1 MAARVT
7 LTKALAA
14 AASSASITIRL
25 ARPPFLFTSPQ
36 TGSSGAVWTGS
47 VAIQMSLDTPPGPN
61 NGGGVSNDGVT
72 DANAS
77 WQTIIATLGPG
88 ASANWDE
95 PLYRIRVNG
104 ANITGG
110 TPDVFMLEQVFNP
123 NTASDKT

>member
-7 LTKALAA
+7 LTKQLAA
-14 AASSASITIRL
+14 AGTSSSIVVRL

-36 TGSSGAVWTGS
+36 TGDSGAVWTGS
-47 VAIQMSLDTPPGPN
+47 VSIQMSLDDAPQPN
-61 NGGGVSNDGVT
+61 NGGGVTNSGVA
-72 DANAS
+72 DASAS

-88 ASANWDE
+88 ASVNWDE

-110 TPDVFMLEQVFNP
+110 TPDVYMLEQVFNP
-123 NTASDKT
+123 DTASGE